1 MQTQKELLNTFTYT
15 DSELAF
21 ENCNRYM
28 ADVSISAQ
36 RIGISI
42 SIPQRVLGYR
52 YIQTN
57 NNWFNA
63 SANEIKN
70 GFEALEWLSH
80 QYKQVRVFINNNLYT
95 LVPEALF
102 ENDSTAE
109 YLQAVHKVTTNH
121 HVLTTS
127 LQNKQTVCVFALP
140 KTTLTAIKQI
150 VNPSVISHQCNC
162 MIHLAN
168 QFNDS
173 DLKHHLMVNIE
184 ADFISVLQYQQN
196 EIQYFNTFSVETD
209 TDIVY
214 FILSVAEMLK
224 LPKDKFG
231 VYLLGSFSNTSA
243 TVQLLKKY
251 VTNMHLMPR
260 LQSVQYPIAM
270 REVQDHQHYLP
281 LHTLLCE

>member
-1 MQTQKELLNTFTYT
+1 MQTQKEQLNTFTYT

-21 ENCNRYM
+21 ENSNHYL

-36 RIGISI
+36 RICITISL
-42 SIPQRVLGYR
+42 PQRVLGFR

-70 GFEALEWLSH
+70 GIDMLEWLSH

-102 ENDSTAE
+102 ENDNAAE
-109 YLQAVHKVTTNH
+109 YLHAVHKVTSTH
-121 HVLTTS
+121 QILTTAV
-127 LQNKQTVCVFALP
+127 QNRQAVCVFALS
-140 KTTLTAIKQI
+140 KTMLTAIKQYI
-150 VNPSVISHQCNC
+150 NPASMLHHSAN
-162 MIHLAN
+162 MIQLAN
-168 QFNDS
+168 QFNET
-173 DLKHHLMVNIE
+173 DLKHHLLVNIE
-184 ADFISVLQYQQN
+184 QDFISVLLYQQN
-196 EIQYFNTFSVETD
+196 EIHYFNTFIVETD

-231 VYLLGSFSNTSA
+231 IYLLGNFSNTSA

-251 VTNMHLMPR
+251 VTNVHLMPR

-270 REVQDHQHYLP
+270 REVQEHQHYLP